1 MGAISETQLND
12 FLKNVERYKKESQL
26 AKEFGDEMISGI
38 IKLGWETW
46 KKQVCEKSFY
56 GENMI
61 FCFGWSKNREDEKRH
76 GFVGVNLDT
85 VDGIYKTIIK
95 CPLFEFHEDCPLKL
109 ALKKKEEKNDEKT
122 YSK

>member
-46 KKQVCEKSFY
+46 KNKYVK
-56 GENMI
+56 I
-61 FCFGWSKNREDEKRH
+61 ILWREYDFLLWLE
-76 GFVGVNLDT
+76 
-85 VDGIYKTIIK
+85 
-95 CPLFEFHEDCPLKL
+95 
-109 ALKKKEEKNDEKT
+109 
-122 YSK
+122 